1 MCGIFCSYV
10 LLLLMCLAIK
20 TFQFRSSFSLQI
32 DEDILQEVV
41 KMGFDRN
48 TLVDSLR
55 NRVQNE
61 VIFGYSVMYSFCT
74 FQVSYLDFMSG
85 YCYILFDVRQ
95 PVSGFHWLPPS

>member
-1 MCGIFCSYV
+1 
-10 LLLLMCLAIK
+10 MCLAIK